1 MDDHL
6 SIVLLGKVGVGK
18 SSSGNTILGQAAFES
33 KLSLRPVTKLIC
45 VETGTVFGKQVSV
58 IDTPEILG
66 SEQQVQTF
74 CQCVLQ
80 SVRPVLFLLV
90 IRVGRFTEEDHRAVE
105 AATRAVGPHRL
116 EKCYLLFT
124 GGDEL
129 KTSVDDYVLQN
140 RTSSLPDVV
149 KRFSQRTHLFNNK
162 DEGREQVRE
171 LLLKAGHLPT
181 GGDELRMVLVGK
193 TGVGK
198 SASGNTILGREVFRS
213 ALSVS
218 SVTSECEKETGL
230 FDGQTLAVIDTPPLF
245 DTRRSQ
251 EDSKTA
257 IAKFVSLAA
266 PGPHVILVV
275 IQIGRFTIEEKETVR
290 IIQQMFGE
298 EVAGYTMVL
307 FTRGDD
313 LEDAGITIEEII
325 TVNPPLRDFIRLC
338 GGRYHVFNNRDKDP
352 AQVRE
357 LLEKINTMVQR
368 NGGSYYTNEM
378 FRQAERAIR
387 EEEMRRLLRENH
399 E

>member
-1 MDDHL
+1 RQLADPD
-6 SIVLLGKVGVGK
+6 
-18 SSSGNTILGQAAFES
+18 
-33 KLSLRPVTKLIC
+33 
-45 VETGTVFGKQVSV
+45 VSV
-58 IDTPEILG
+58 
-66 SEQQVQTF
+66 
-74 CQCVLQ
+74 
-80 SVRPVLFLLV
+80 
-90 IRVGRFTEEDHRAVE
+90 
-105 AATRAVGPHRL
+105 
-116 EKCYLLFT
+116 
-124 GGDEL
+124 
-129 KTSVDDYVLQN
+129 
-140 RTSSLPDVV
+140 
-149 KRFSQRTHLFNNK
+149 
-162 DEGREQVRE
+162 
-171 LLLKAGHLPT
+171 
-181 GGDELRMVLVGK
+181 DELRMVLVGK

-399 E
+399 EMLVDRLRERIIMIKNQYFTGICINTKPLQIKINT